1 VGTQRGDFLQQQSL
15 DEIFDDYMKK
25 ESVFKDKDKLSTN
38 YNPKNLPHRDE
49 EIRSI
54 ASLLAPALKGN
65 KPSNLFVYGKTGT
78 GKSAVIKRVTE
89 RLRQKSEEN
98 GTEVK
103 IVYLNCKLRKVA
115 DTEYRLIAELA
126 RKLGKD
132 VPSTGLP
139 TDEVYERFF
148 DALDS
153 DKRILV
159 LILDEIDSLV
169 EKTGDEFLY
178 NLTRVNE
185 ELKRSK
191 LSLVGISNDLS
202 FTRDID
208 PRVKSSLSEEELLFS
223 PYDASQLKDIL
234 QSRADEAFHEGAIL
248 QGVVQK
254 CSALAAQEH
263 GDARRAIDLL
273 RVSGELAERSDSE
286 EVRPEHVDKAENEID
301 RNKVLEVVESQPRQS
316 QAVLWS
322 IINLCE
328 ERDEMVQT
336 GEVHSLYE
344 QVCNTS
350 GLDPLTQR
358 RVSDLISEL
367 DMLGIIQ
374 AKVTSHGRYGRTRM
388 IKPAVSTNVK
398 NQLKNILKEK
408 YYFG

>member
-1 VGTQRGDFLQQQSL
+1 MQQQSL
-15 DEIFDDYMKK
+15 DSIFDEYMKK
-25 ESVFKDKDKLSTN
+25 ESIFEDKDKLSTG

-54 ASLLAPALKGN
+54 ASLLAPSLKGN

-89 RLRQKSEEN
+89 KLRQKGEEN

-115 DTEYRLIAELA
+115 DTEYRLVAELA
-126 RKLGKD
+126 RKFGKD

-139 TDEVYERFF
+139 TDDVYERFF
-148 DALDS
+148 DALDEK
-153 DKRILV
+153 KRILI

-185 ELKRSK
+185 ELKKSK

-202 FTRDID
+202 FTNELD
-208 PRVKSSLSEEELLFS
+208 PRVKSSLSEEEILFS
-223 PYDASQLKDIL
+223 PYNASQLKDIL
-234 QSRADEAFHEGAIL
+234 QTRADEAFHEDVIE

-254 CSALAAQEH
+254 CAALAAQEH
-263 GDARRAIDLL
+263 GDARRAIDLI
-273 RVSGELAERSDSE
+273 RVSGELAERSDATQ
-286 EVRPEHVDKAENEID
+286 VRNEHVDRAENEID

-322 IINLCE
+322 IISLYEDRE
-328 ERDEMVQT
+328 EMIQT
-336 GEVHSLYE
+336 GDVHSLYE
-344 QVCNTS
+344 QVCETS

-374 AKVTSHGRYGRTRM
+374 AKVTSKGRYGRTRL

-398 NQLKNILKEK
+398 NQVKNLLKEK